1 MTNKLHSRYS
11 NTMTPTETF
20 WREDPF
26 KRIKPQEFEALG
38 ISPSDIPPGTFA
50 AQKHPS
56 RFPSRFGGNA
66 YGFGLFEAHNRLSP
80 KEMDLI
86 QSISF
91 ESPEEI
97 KRNYRKINRIY
108 KNIGLLIRFTG
119 QGQPYY
125 LIPHH
130 LVSSSLATLKS
141 KADEISRVINL
152 YRVKH
157 LTESQHIGLLTR
169 GNDLLI
175 NELTVRFKEHQFVVI
190 DTIHKLR
197 HVTDPLDLVILPADI
212 QDFIITEEFIPRP
225 NRKLTRKQLECYAVY
240 VFGKVHRILKPDGE
254 ILMIARKHPLRTNE
268 SAEVTF
274 MTIQEK
280 KQFTLFCHIFRTSK
294 RYQVKDKPLRV
305 NLFDLQKYLRDL
317 YVEQEVIDRLLG
329 GRDLETWSLEE
340 MDQLPYL
347 DFPLDG
353 QFAYDQQKVWPRLLS
368 LYSNEILLKPLLPD
382 SVKAEREKR
391 FSVKGYS
398 LDYMMV
404 YLGQRRPLETTFGE
418 LRKDIE
424 ESRLAGCSLSL
435 LADYRDSF
443 DFLKRTLSVLNMIK
457 DKRYSG
463 IPEIYIDRFRQP
475 LEDKKRRFP
484 AVNHVLSLMAKMN
497 RLEKVEA
504 YLNPD
509 WVEGP
514 ETKVL
519 RALEVFPF
527 FGFSYGE
534 LKEIFL
540 IIVGHTAMERILS
553 GKMNETALNPVS
565 DLARTYDQ
573 LKGFNLLKYCR
584 LMSLAETVASQR
596 SDLNQGQLKALLELF
611 DSLVRVVTY
620 PDTDWDRLLDAKISS
635 IGGIHNEI
643 IRKILKMT
651 NHFEFLDYWFE
662 LKDKGDMEKESLA
675 DFDMHKLVR
684 IEDVIK
690 LTNIIERFENMFL
703 KDDPLRLSIFY
714 RKFLNVEFHG
724 TGHLFERMDSEL
736 AFVLLWITVHVV
748 RGEVVNFNPILADV
762 DPSEIEA
769 RVKKVEEEARAIN
782 IDYLDLPNL
791 KELRDHLYES
801 HTLFVLGTGFQLRLD
816 QRAQALE
823 IAYIDMDANIL
834 KLKSLNEQYAGHMI
848 SHLPT
853 EDLRALED
861 LFANLESFCQ
871 SHLRLLSQK
880 DSAFSLPARDERWF
894 KRAEDLRENLRA
906 SLLKVI
912 FHPEN
917 IYTDLD
923 LLYRHSPSLLFFVIP
938 ELRGLQGAR
947 LPTELYTKS
956 SVLDHTL
963 TSTRKIEALVRRD
976 RGRFQD
982 TQLLHR
988 LAQKE
993 FGPLTSGT
1001 IGLNEFQI
1009 ETLETLVSDIGRNQ
1023 PLLDALIKS
1032 FIFHDLG
1039 LSPQLREKYRD
1050 DIHLADHAQTG
1061 RLFLKK
1067 EKLPSKYQMDT
1078 TTQEYMGILIRYHD
1092 LLHHMIRGEFS
1103 IYAIQEIIGYEDKDL
1118 FDAIFVSSFVMFS
1131 AMQEGLMQEDLAR
1144 RLFQLRTVCHKIM
1157 EGETTFEDHYREV
1170 YIRRGKLFYALE
1182 AYRREGLP
1190 GTMTPAEYLESWK
1203 RDQTEIEE
1211 DCLLREGKRIYAM
1224 DRILRLRA
1232 VRYVEFTDLAKL
1244 IVKVPLN
1251 YIYKK
1256 RTYSG
1261 IGYGSFEK
1269 ELFEAR
1275 RIYNA
1280 FLSLPRMV
1288 GNFIL
1293 ERLLTDE
1300 IRIFGFENV
1309 CIYLSDKNMMM
1320 LLLISL
1326 MGAQKFNSNEG
1337 AVCLNFLDLAGK
1349 IEKRYEALNDL
1360 LAQVSVEKLWNT
1372 KSHLNH
1378 FFKAK
1383 TGLVMRKNESQ
1394 RVLTIDFRDRF
1405 SISQKI
1411 SYMNTITEVEHLK
1424 NYYHYSLR
1432 ALRKYPFQTEDYEMR
1447 LEEAYDRRLKEIT
1460 GLLLE
1465 QAKQQLALLKD
1476 LREIHNLYSDLTDQA
1491 LEIGF
1496 TENQMYGLSDLYEVR
1511 KDQLR
1516 REKLNEIDGLI
1527 ETISDLQDLKDY
1539 WERTKG
1545 YLKKNRLFLGK
1556 EFENLIAKKFD
1567 EAAKRIEAC

>member
-1 MTNKLHSRYS
+1 
-11 NTMTPTETF
+11 MTPTETF

-38 ISPSDIPPGTFA
+38 INPSDIPPGTFA

-56 RFPSRFGGNA
+56 YFPSRFGGNA

-86 QSISF
+86 QSISL

-97 KRNYRKINRIY
+97 KRNYKKINRIY
-108 KNIGLLIRFTG
+108 KNIGLLIRFTD

-130 LVSSSLATLKS
+130 LVLSSLATLKS
-141 KADEISRVINL
+141 KADEISRIINI
-152 YRVKH
+152 YRVRH
-157 LTESQHIGLLTR
+157 LKESQHIGLLTR
-169 GNDLLI
+169 NDDLLI
-175 NELTVRFKEHQFVVI
+175 NELSIRFKEHQFVLI

-197 HVTDPLDLVILPADI
+197 QFTDPFDLVILPADI
-212 QDFIITEEFIPRP
+212 QDIIFTEKFIPCP
-225 NRKLTRKQLECYAVY
+225 TEKLTREQLEHYAVY

-254 ILMIARKHPLRTNE
+254 ILMIAHKHPLRTNK
-268 SAEVTF
+268 SAELTF

-280 KQFTLFCHIFRTSK
+280 KQFTLFSHIFKTRK
-294 RYQVKDKPLRV
+294 RYRINDKSLRINV
-305 NLFDLQKYLRDL
+305 FDLQKYLRDL
-317 YVEQEVIDRLLG
+317 YVEQEVIDGLLG
-329 GRDLETWSLEE
+329 NRDLETWSIEE
-340 MDQLPYL
+340 MEQLPYL
-347 DFPLDG
+347 DFPLTD
-353 QFAYDQQKVWPRLLS
+353 QSAYDQEKVWPRLLS
-368 LYSNEILLKPLLPD
+368 FYFNEILLKPLLPD
-382 SVKAEREKR
+382 SVKVERERR

-398 LDYMMV
+398 LEYMMV

-418 LRKDIE
+418 LKKDIE

-443 DFLKRTLSVLNMIK
+443 DFLKRTLSVLKMIK
-457 DKRYSG
+457 EKHYSG

-497 RLEKVEA
+497 RLEEMEA

-509 WVEGP
+509 RVEGP

-519 RALEVFPF
+519 QALEVFPYY
-527 FGFSYGE
+527 GFNYGE

-540 IIVGHTAMERILS
+540 ILVGHTAMGRILS
-553 GKMNETALNPVS
+553 GKVNEKALNPVS

-573 LKGFNLLKYCR
+573 LKRVNLLKYCR

-596 SDLNQGQLKALLELF
+596 SDLNQGQLRALLELF

-620 PDTDWDRLLDAKISS
+620 PDTDWDLLLDAKISS

-651 NHFEFLDYWFE
+651 NHFEFIDHWSE
-662 LKDKGDMEKESLA
+662 LKDKGEMEKESLA
-675 DFDMHKLVR
+675 DFDTNKLVR

-690 LTNIIERFENMFL
+690 LTNIIERFEHRFL

-714 RKFLNVEFHG
+714 RKLFNVELYG
-724 TGHLFERMDSEL
+724 TGHLFEKMDSEL

-762 DPSEIEA
+762 DPSEIDV
-769 RVKKVEEEARAIN
+769 RVRKVEEEARAIN
-782 IDYLDLPNL
+782 IKYLDLVTL
-791 KELRDHLYES
+791 KGLGDHLYES
-801 HTLFVLGTGFQLRLD
+801 QTLFILGTGFQLRLD
-816 QRAQALE
+816 QRAKALE
-823 IAYIDMDANIL
+823 IAYIDMDANIQ
-834 KLKSLNEQYAGHMI
+834 KLESLNQQYAGYMI

-853 EDLRALED
+853 EDLRALEG

-871 SHLRLLSQK
+871 SHLRLISQK

-894 KRAEDLRENLRA
+894 KKAEDLRENLRA
-906 SLLKVI
+906 NFLKVI
-912 FHPEN
+912 FQPEN

-923 LLYRHSPSLLFFVIP
+923 LLHRHSPSLLFFVIP
-938 ELRGLQGAR
+938 ELRVLQNAR

-956 SVLDHTL
+956 SVLDQTL
-963 TSTRKIEALVRRD
+963 TSTRKIEALVRGD

-982 TQLLHR
+982 SQLLHR

-1009 ETLETLVSDIGRNQ
+1009 ETLENLIHNIGRNR

-1039 LSPQLREKYRD
+1039 LAPQLREKYKD
-1050 DIHLADHAQTG
+1050 EIHSADHAQAG
-1061 RLFLKK
+1061 RVLLEK
-1067 EKLPSKYQMDT
+1067 EKLPSKYHMET
-1078 TTQEYMGILIRYHD
+1078 KTQEYLGILIRYHD

-1131 AMQEGLMQEDLAR
+1131 AMQEGLMQEDLAK
-1144 RLFQLRTVCHKIM
+1144 RLFQLRTVCHRIM

-1170 YIRRGKLFYALE
+1170 YIRRGKLFDALE
-1182 AYRREGLP
+1182 IYRREGLP
-1190 GTMTPAEYLESWK
+1190 GKMTPTEYLESWK
-1203 RDQTEIEE
+1203 WDQTEIEG
-1211 DCLLREGKRIYAM
+1211 DRLLREGKRIYAI

-1256 RTYSG
+1256 RIYSG

-1269 ELFEAR
+1269 QLFEAH

-1280 FLSLPRMV
+1280 FLSFPKMV
-1288 GNFIL
+1288 GDFIL
-1293 ERLLTDE
+1293 EHLLTDE
-1300 IRIFGFENV
+1300 IRIFGFEKV
-1309 CIYLSDKNMMM
+1309 GIYLNDSNMIK

-1326 MGAQKFNSNEG
+1326 MGAQRINPNEG

-1360 LAQVSVEKLWNT
+1360 LAHVSVEKLWDS

-1383 TGLVMRKNESQ
+1383 TGLIMKRNESQ
-1394 RVLTIDFRDRF
+1394 KILTIDYKDRF
-1405 SISQKI
+1405 NISQKI
-1411 SYMNTITEVEHLK
+1411 SYMDTITDVEHLK
-1424 NYYHYSLR
+1424 NYYHYSLS
-1432 ALRKYPFQTEDYEMR
+1432 ALRKYPFQTEDYEIEM
-1447 LEEAYDRRLKEIT
+1447 EEAYDKRLKEIT

-1496 TENQMYGLSDLYEVR
+1496 TESQMYGLSDLYEVR

-1516 REKLNEIDGLI
+1516 REKLNEINELI
-1527 ETISDLQDLKDY
+1527 ETIPNLQDLKNY
-1539 WERTKG
+1539 WEGTKE
-1545 YLKKNRLFLGK
+1545 YLMQNRSFLGK

-1567 EAAKRIEAC
+1567 EAARRIEGC

>member
-1 MTNKLHSRYS
+1 
-11 NTMTPTETF
+11 MTPTETF

-66 YGFGLFEAHNRLSP
+66 YGFGLFEAHNRLDP

-86 QSISF
+86 ESITF

-97 KRNYRKINRIY
+97 KRNHKKINRIY
-108 KNIGLLIRFTG
+108 KNIGLLIRITG

-130 LVSSSLATLKS
+130 LMSSSLVTLKS
-141 KADEISRVINL
+141 KADEISKVINSH
-152 YRVKH
+152 RVKH
-157 LTESQHIGLLTR
+157 LKERHKIGLLTR
-169 GNDLLI
+169 SDDLLI
-175 NELTVRFKEHQFVVI
+175 NELSVRFKEHQFVVI

-197 HVTDPLDLVILPADI
+197 LITEPLDLVMLPADI
-212 QDFIITEEFIPRP
+212 QGIILTEKFIPRP
-225 NRKLTRKQLECYAVY
+225 TRKLTKKQLENHAVY
-240 VFGKVHRILKPDGE
+240 VFGKVHKILKPDGE
-254 ILMIARKHPLRTNE
+254 IFMIARTQPLRRDK
-268 SAEVTF
+268 SAAVSF
-274 MTIQEK
+274 KTIHEK
-280 KQFTLFCHIFRTSK
+280 KQFTLFTHIFKTKR
-294 RYQVKDKPLRV
+294 RYQIKDKSLEV
-305 NLFDLQKYLRDL
+305 NVFDLQKYLRDL

-329 GRDLETWSLEE
+329 NRDLETWALEE

-347 DFPLDG
+347 DLPLNG
-353 QFAYDQQKVWPRLLS
+353 QLAYDQERVWPRLLS
-368 LYSNEILLKPLLPD
+368 LYFDEILLKPLLPD
-382 SVKAEREKR
+382 FVKAERKKR

-404 YLGQRRPLETTFGE
+404 YLGQRRPLETTFSE

-424 ESRLAGCSLSL
+424 ETRLAGCSLSL

-463 IPEIYIDRFRQP
+463 LPEIYIDRFRQP
-475 LEDKKRRFP
+475 LEDKRRRFP
-484 AVNHVLSLMAKMN
+484 ALNHVLNLMAKMN
-497 RLEKVEA
+497 RLEKMEA

-519 RALEVFPF
+519 QALEVFPF

-540 IIVGHTAMERILS
+540 ILVGHTAMERILS
-553 GKMNETALNPVS
+553 GKMNEKALNPVS

-573 LKGFNLLKYCR
+573 LQGLNLLKYCR
-584 LMSLAETVASQR
+584 LMSLAETVASQK
-596 SDLNQGQLKALLELF
+596 SDLNQGQLTGLIELF
-611 DSLVRVVTY
+611 DSFVRVVTY
-620 PDTDWDRLLDAKISS
+620 PDMDWDRLLDAKISS

-651 NHFEFLDYWFE
+651 NHFEFLDHWSE

-675 DFDMHKLVR
+675 DYDERKLAR

-748 RGEVVNFNPILADV
+748 RGEVVNFNPILADA
-762 DPSEIEA
+762 DPSEIEV

-782 IDYLDLPNL
+782 TNYLDLPTL
-791 KELRDHLYES
+791 KGLGDHLYES

-823 IAYIDMDANIL
+823 IAYIDMDANIR
-834 KLKSLNEQYAGHMI
+834 KLKSLNQQHAGHMI

-853 EDLRALED
+853 EDLRALEN

-871 SHLRLLSQK
+871 SHLRLLSQG
-880 DSAFSLPARDERWF
+880 DSTFSLPARDERWF
-894 KRAEDLRENLRA
+894 KRAEDLRKNLRA

-923 LLYRHSPSLLFFVIP
+923 LLHRNSRALLFFVIP
-938 ELRGLQGAR
+938 ELRALQDAR

-963 TSTRKIEALVRRD
+963 TSTRKIEALVRGD

-1001 IGLNEFQI
+1001 IGLNESQI
-1009 ETLETLVSDIGRNQ
+1009 ETLETLVSSIGRNR

-1039 LSPQLREKYRD
+1039 LAPQLREKYKD
-1050 DIHLADHAQTG
+1050 EINPADHAQTG
-1061 RLFLKK
+1061 RLFLEK
-1067 EKLPSKYQMDT
+1067 EKLPSKYHMDRR
-1078 TTQEYMGILIRYHD
+1078 TQEYLGILVRYHD

-1157 EGETTFEDHYREV
+1157 EGETTFEDHYKEV

-1182 AYRREGLP
+1182 TYRREGLP
-1190 GTMTPAEYLESWK
+1190 GNMTPAEYLESWK
-1203 RDQTEIEE
+1203 GDQTEIEE
-1211 DCLLREGKRIYAM
+1211 ERLLQVGKRIYAM

-1232 VRYVEFTDLAKL
+1232 VRYVEFTDLARL

-1256 RTYSG
+1256 RIYSG

-1280 FLSLPRMV
+1280 FLSFPETV

-1293 ERLLTDE
+1293 EHLLTDE

-1309 CIYLSDKNMMM
+1309 GIYLNDKNMIK

-1326 MGAQKFNSNEG
+1326 MGAQRFNPNEG
-1337 AVCLNFLDLAGK
+1337 AVCLDFLNLAGK
-1349 IEKRYEALNDL
+1349 IEKRYEAFNHL
-1360 LAQVSVEKLWNT
+1360 LTHVSVEKLWNS
-1372 KSHLNH
+1372 KFHLNH
-1378 FFKAK
+1378 FFRAK
-1383 TGLVMRKNESQ
+1383 TGLVIRRNESQ
-1394 RVLTIDFRDRF
+1394 RILTVDFTDRF
-1405 SISQKI
+1405 NISQKI
-1411 SYMNTITEVEHLK
+1411 SYMDTIADVEHLK

-1447 LEEAYDRRLKEIT
+1447 LEEAYDKRLMEIT

-1476 LREIHNLYSDLTDQA
+1476 LKDIHNLYSDLTDQA

-1496 TENQMYGLSDLYEVR
+1496 TENQKYGLSDLYEVR

-1516 REKLNEIDGLI
+1516 REKLDEINGLL
-1527 ETISDLQDLKDY
+1527 ETIFDLQDLKNY
-1539 WERTKG
+1539 WDRTKG
-1545 YLKKNRLFLGK
+1545 YLMQNRPFLGK

-1567 EAAKRIEAC
+1567 EAARRIEAD

>member
-1 MTNKLHSRYS
+1 MANNFFSRYS

-56 RFPSRFGGNA
+56 HFPSRFGGNA
-66 YGFGLFEAHNRLSP
+66 YGFGLFEAYNRLSP
-80 KEMDLI
+80 KEIELI

-97 KRNYRKINRIY
+97 KRNYKKINRIY
-108 KNIGLLIRFTG
+108 KNIGLLIRFTS
-119 QGQPYY
+119 QGQPYC

-141 KADEISRVINL
+141 KADEMSRIINL
-152 YRVKH
+152 YRIKH
-157 LTESQHIGLLTR
+157 LKESHNIGLLTR
-169 GNDLLI
+169 SDDLLI
-175 NELTVRFKEHQFVVI
+175 NELSVRFKEHQFVVI

-197 HVTDPLDLVILPADI
+197 HFTESFDLVILPSDI
-212 QDFIITEEFIPRP
+212 RDIILTEEFIPRP
-225 NRKLTRKQLECYAVY
+225 TRKLTRKQLENYAVY
-240 VFGKVHRILKPDGE
+240 VFGKVHRMLKPDGE
-254 ILMIARKHPLRTNE
+254 ILMIAHKHPLRT
-268 SAEVTF
+268 SKTAEVTF
-274 MTIQEK
+274 MTDQEK
-280 KQFTLFCHIFRTSK
+280 KQFSLFCHIFKTRK
-294 RYQVKDKPLRV
+294 KYQIKDKTLRV
-305 NLFDLQKYLRDL
+305 NLFDLQKYLRDP

-329 GRDLETWSLEE
+329 SRDLETWSLEE
-340 MDQLPYL
+340 MEQLPYL
-347 DFPLDG
+347 DFPLNG
-353 QFAYDQQKVWPRLLS
+353 QFTYDQEKVWPRLLS
-368 LYSNEILLKPLLPD
+368 LYSSEIMLKPLLPD
-382 SVKAEREKR
+382 SIKAERAKR
-391 FSVKGYS
+391 FSVKEYS
-398 LDYMMV
+398 LDYMLV
-404 YLGQRRPLETTFGE
+404 YLGQRRPLETTLSE
-418 LRKDIE
+418 LRKEIE
-424 ESRLAGCSLSL
+424 GSKLAGCSLSL
-435 LADYRDSF
+435 LADYRNSF
-443 DFLKRTLSVLNMIK
+443 DFLKRTLSVLKKIK

-484 AVNHVLSLMAKMN
+484 AVNHVLSLIAKMN
-497 RLEKVEA
+497 RLEEVEA

-519 RALEVFPF
+519 QALEVFPF
-527 FGFSYGE
+527 FGFTYGE

-540 IIVGHTAMERILS
+540 ILVGHTAMGRILS
-553 GKMNETALNPVS
+553 GKVNEKALNPVS
-565 DLARTYDQ
+565 NLARTYDR
-573 LKGFNLLKYCR
+573 LEGVNLLKYCR

-596 SDLNQGQLKALLELF
+596 SDLNQGQLRSLLEIF

-620 PDTDWDRLLDAKISS
+620 PDTDWDLLLDAKISS

-651 NHFEFLDYWFE
+651 NHFEFLDHWSE
-662 LKDKGDMEKESLA
+662 LKDKGEMEKESLA
-675 DFDMHKLVR
+675 DFDTHKLAR
-684 IEDVIK
+684 IEDVIR
-690 LTNIIERFENMFL
+690 LTNVIERFENMFL
-703 KDDPLRLSIFY
+703 KDDPLLLSTCY
-714 RKFLNVEFHG
+714 RKFLNVELYG
-724 TGHLFERMDSEL
+724 TGQLFERMDSEL

-782 IDYLDLPNL
+782 IKYLDLPTL
-791 KELRDHLYES
+791 KGLGDHLYES
-801 HTLFVLGTGFQLRLD
+801 HSLFVLGTGFQLRLD

-823 IAYIDMDANIL
+823 IAYIDMDANIR
-834 KLKSLNEQYAGHMI
+834 KLESLNQQYAGHMI
-848 SHLPT
+848 SQLPT

-861 LFANLESFCQ
+861 LFANLESFCR

-880 DSAFSLPARDERWF
+880 DSTFSLPSRDERWF
-894 KRAEDLRENLRA
+894 KRAEDLRKNLRN

-917 IYTDLD
+917 VYTDLD
-923 LLYRHSPSLLFFVIP
+923 LLHRHSPSLLFFVIP
-938 ELRGLQGAR
+938 ELRSLQDAR

-956 SVLDHTL
+956 SVLDQTL

-976 RGRFQD
+976 RGRFQN

-1009 ETLETLVSDIGRNQ
+1009 EILENMISNIGRNRF
-1023 PLLDALIKS
+1023 LIDALIKS

-1039 LSPQLREKYRD
+1039 LAPQLREKYKD
-1050 DIHLADHAQTG
+1050 EINPADHAQTG
-1061 RLFLKK
+1061 RLFLEK
-1067 EKLPSKYQMDT
+1067 EKLSSKYHMDRK
-1078 TTQEYMGILIRYHD
+1078 TQEYLGILVRHHD

-1103 IYAIQEIIGYEDKDL
+1103 IYAIQEVMGYENKDL

-1131 AMQEGLMQEDLAR
+1131 AMKEGLMQEDLAR
-1144 RLFQLRTVCHKIM
+1144 RIFELRTVCHKIM
-1157 EGETTFEDHYREV
+1157 DGETTFEDHYREV

-1182 AYRREGLP
+1182 TYHQKGLP
-1190 GTMTPAEYLESWK
+1190 GNMTPTEYLESWK
-1203 RDQTEIEE
+1203 GNQTEIEE
-1211 DCLLREGKRIYAM
+1211 DRLLREGKRIYAV

-1256 RTYSG
+1256 RIYSD

-1269 ELFEAR
+1269 QLFEAR

-1280 FLSLPRMV
+1280 FLSFPKMV
-1288 GNFIL
+1288 GDYIL
-1293 ERLLTDE
+1293 EHLLTDE
-1300 IRIFGFENV
+1300 IRIFGFEKV
-1309 CIYLSDKNMMM
+1309 GIYLNDRNMIK

-1326 MGAQKFNSNEG
+1326 IGSERFNPNEG
-1337 AVCLNFLDLAGK
+1337 PVCLHFLGLAGK
-1349 IEKRYEALNDL
+1349 IEKRYEALNES
-1360 LAQVSVEKLWNT
+1360 LAHVSVEKLWSN
-1372 KSHLNH
+1372 KSHLDH
-1378 FFKAK
+1378 FFKTK
-1383 TGLVMRKNESQ
+1383 TGLVMRRNESQ
-1394 RVLTIDFRDRF
+1394 RVLIIDFKDRF
-1405 SISQKI
+1405 NISQKI
-1411 SYMNTITEVEHLK
+1411 SYMDAITDVEHLK

-1432 ALRKYPFQTEDYEMR
+1432 ALRKYPFQTGDYEKRM
-1447 LEEAYDRRLKEIT
+1447 EEAYERRLKEIT

-1465 QAKQQLALLKD
+1465 QAKQKLALIKD
-1476 LREIHNLYSDLTDQA
+1476 LKEIHNLYTDLTDQA
-1491 LEIGF
+1491 LEIEF
-1496 TENQMYGLSDLYEVR
+1496 SENQIYGLSDLYEVR

-1527 ETISDLQDLKDY
+1527 ETIFDLQDLKNY
-1539 WERTKG
+1539 WERTKE
-1545 YLKKNRLFLGK
+1545 YLMKNQPFLGK

-1567 EAAKRIEAC
+1567 EAARRIEVS

>member
-1 MTNKLHSRYS
+1 MA
-11 NTMTPTETF
+11 PTETF

-38 ISPSDIPPGTFA
+38 ISPSDVPPGTFA
-50 AQKHPS
+50 ARKHPS

-66 YGFGLFEAHNRLSP
+66 YGFGLFEAHDRLSP

-91 ESPEEI
+91 ESLEDI
-97 KRNYRKINRIY
+97 KQHHKKINRIY
-108 KNIGLLIRFTG
+108 KKIGLLIRFTNL
-119 QGQPYY
+119 GQPYY

-141 KADEISRVINL
+141 KADEMSKVINFH
-152 YRVKH
+152 RVKH
-157 LTESQHIGLLTR
+157 LKESQHIGLLTR
-169 GNDLLI
+169 SDDLLI
-175 NELTVRFKEHQFVVI
+175 NELSVRFKGHQFVVI

-197 HVTDPLDLVILPADI
+197 HFAEPLDLVILPSDI
-212 QDFIITEEFIPRP
+212 QDIILSEEFIPRP
-225 NRKLTRKQLECYAVY
+225 TRRLTRKQLENYAVY

-254 ILMIARKHPLRTNE
+254 ILMIAHKNPLRTNQ

-280 KQFTLFCHIFRTSK
+280 KQFTLFSHIFKTK
-294 RYQVKDKPLRV
+294 KKYQIKDEPLRV
-305 NLFDLQKYLRDL
+305 NVFDLQKYLRDL
-317 YVEQEVIDRLLG
+317 YVEQEVIDKLLG
-329 GRDLETWSLEE
+329 SRDLETWSLEE

-347 DFPLDG
+347 DFPLKG
-353 QFAYDQQKVWPRLLS
+353 QFAYDQEKVWPRLLS
-368 LYSNEILLKPLLPD
+368 LYFNEIQLKPLIPD
-382 SVKAEREKR
+382 SVKTERERR

-418 LRKDIE
+418 LKKDIE
-424 ESRLAGCSLSL
+424 ESSLAGCSLSL

-457 DKRYSG
+457 NKRYG
-463 IPEIYIDRFRQP
+463 GLPEIYIDRFRQP

-484 AVNHVLSLMAKMN
+484 AMNHVLSLMAKMN
-497 RLEKVEA
+497 RLEEMEA
-504 YLNPD
+504 YLNPYGI
-509 WVEGP
+509 EGP

-519 RALEVFPF
+519 QALEVFPL

-540 IIVGHTAMERILS
+540 ILVGHTAMGRILS
-553 GKMNETALNPVS
+553 GKVNERALNPVS

-573 LKGFNLLKYCR
+573 LKGINLLKYCR

-596 SDLNQGQLKALLELF
+596 SDLSQGQLRALLDLF

-620 PDTDWDRLLDAKISS
+620 PDTDWDLLLDAKISS

-651 NHFEFLDYWFE
+651 NHFEFLDHWSE

-675 DFDMHKLVR
+675 DFDSRKLVR

-714 RKFLNVEFHG
+714 RKFLNVELYG

-769 RVKKVEEEARAIN
+769 RVRNVEEEARAIN
-782 IDYLDLPNL
+782 TDYLDLRTL
-791 KELRDHLYES
+791 KGLGDHLYES
-801 HTLFVLGTGFQLRLD
+801 QTLFVLGTGFQLRLD

-823 IAYIDMDANIL
+823 IAYIDMDANIR
-834 KLKSLNEQYAGHMI
+834 KLKSLNQQYAGHMI
-848 SHLPT
+848 SDLPT
-853 EDLRALED
+853 EDLRALES

-880 DSAFSLPARDERWF
+880 DSTFSLPAREEKWF
-894 KRAEDLRENLRA
+894 MMAEDLRKDLKA

-917 IYTDLD
+917 VYTDLN
-923 LLYRHSPSLLFFVIP
+923 LLHRHSPSLLFLVIP
-938 ELRGLQGAR
+938 ELRALQNAR
-947 LPTELYTKS
+947 LPTELYIKS
-956 SVLDHTL
+956 SVLDQTL

-976 RGRFQD
+976 RGRFQN

-1001 IGLNEFQI
+1001 VGLNEFQM
-1009 ETLETLVSDIGRNQ
+1009 ETLETLVSNIGRNR
-1023 PLLDALIKS
+1023 PLLDAMIKS

-1039 LSPQLREKYRD
+1039 LAPQLREKYKD
-1050 DIHLADHAQTG
+1050 EINPADHAQTG
-1061 RLFLKK
+1061 RLFLEK
-1067 EKLPSKYQMDT
+1067 EKLPSKYHMDRRA
-1078 TTQEYMGILIRYHD
+1078 QEYLGILVGHHD

-1103 IYAIQEIIGYEDKDL
+1103 IYAIQEVMGYEDKDL

-1144 RLFQLRTVCHKIM
+1144 RLFQLRTICHKIM
-1157 EGETTFEDHYREV
+1157 EGETTFEDHYKEV

-1182 AYRREGLP
+1182 TYRREGLP
-1190 GTMTPAEYLESWK
+1190 GEMTPTEYLESWK
-1203 RDQTEIEE
+1203 QDQTGIEE
-1211 DCLLREGKRIYAM
+1211 DRLLREGKRIYAM

-1256 RTYSG
+1256 RIYSG

-1269 ELFEAR
+1269 QLFEAR

-1280 FLSLPRMV
+1280 FLSFPKTV
-1288 GNFIL
+1288 GDFIL
-1293 ERLLTDE
+1293 EHLLADQ
-1300 IRIFGFENV
+1300 IRIFGFEKV
-1309 CIYLSDKNMMM
+1309 GIYLNDRNMIM

-1326 MGAQKFNSNEG
+1326 MGAQRFNPNEG

-1360 LAQVSVEKLWNT
+1360 LAQVSAEKLWNS
-1372 KSHLNH
+1372 KSYLNH

-1383 TGLVMRKNESQ
+1383 AGLVIRRNESQ
-1394 RVLTIDFRDRF
+1394 RVLTIDFKDRINIF
-1405 SISQKI
+1405 QKI
-1411 SYMNTITEVEHLK
+1411 SYMDTITDVEHLK
-1424 NYYHYSLR
+1424 DYYHYSLR

-1447 LEEAYDRRLKEIT
+1447 MEEAYEKRLKEIT

-1465 QAKQQLALLKD
+1465 QAKQQLAFLEDLK
-1476 LREIHNLYSDLTDQA
+1476 EIHNLYSDLMDQA

-1516 REKLNEIDGLI
+1516 REKLNEINGLI

-1539 WERTKG
+1539 WEETKE
-1545 YLKKNRLFLGK
+1545 YLKQNRRFLGK

-1567 EAAKRIEAC
+1567 EAAKRIEAD